1 MIHSFLLIII
11 LNSFLLFFYQSCA
24 DLLFC
29 FAWLFT
35 LFNIHL
41 FHYQHFSSLFSNSF
55 IFMDIHVDFLQIAS
69 FGDLSSIFDSD
80 GEIWGRG
87 GFLGLEVYGCV
98 II

>member
-1 MIHSFLLIII
+1 
-11 LNSFLLFFYQSCA
+11 
-24 DLLFC
+24 
-29 FAWLFT
+29 
-35 LFNIHL
+35 
-41 FHYQHFSSLFSNSF
+41 
-55 IFMDIHVDFLQIAS
+55 MDIHVDFLQIAS